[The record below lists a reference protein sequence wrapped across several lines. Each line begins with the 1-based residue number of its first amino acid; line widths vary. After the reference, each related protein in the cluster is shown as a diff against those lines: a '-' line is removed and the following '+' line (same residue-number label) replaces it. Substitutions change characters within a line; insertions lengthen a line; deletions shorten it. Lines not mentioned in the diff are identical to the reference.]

1 MDERNPAIGFIGAGL
16 LGTGLALAL
25 AARKFRVI
33 GAYSRSLSSAQ
44 ALAEQVPGC
53 QVFSSGQDV
62 ADAAELV
69 FITTPDSAITTV
81 AASVAWRAG
90 QGVVHCCGA
99 SSIEILQVASDQ
111 GAVTGA
117 FHPFQTFASLTEPAE
132 AASRLSGVTFAVA
145 GHGWLAGFLQNLAG
159 ELGGRPVSIADGD
172 RALYH
177 SAAVLG
183 CGYLAA
189 LLQAVVE
196 MWQAMGFSQQQA
208 VQTLYPLSLAT
219 LNSVAREGVASAVTG
234 PVIRGDVETIHAHLD
249 ALSQRLPHLVPLYGS
264 LAAASLPLAAG
275 RGVAAPEISAMKQL
289 IDRYSSPK

>member
-53 QVFSSGQDV
+53 QAFSSRQDV

-81 AASVAWRAG
+81 AASVAWHAG

-117 FHPFQTFASLTEPAE
+117 FHPFQTFASLTETGGGRFPAVRRNIRRCR
-132 AASRLSGVTFAVA
+132 ARVA
-145 GHGWLAGFLQNLAG
+145 GRISAEPGRGAGRAAGFHC
-159 ELGGRPVSIADGD
+159 R
-172 RALYH
+172 R
-177 SAAVLG
+177 
-183 CGYLAA
+183 
-189 LLQAVVE
+189 
-196 MWQAMGFSQQQA
+196 
-208 VQTLYPLSLAT
+208 
-219 LNSVAREGVASAVTG
+219 
-234 PVIRGDVETIHAHLD
+234 
-249 ALSQRLPHLVPLYGS
+249 
-264 LAAASLPLAAG
+264 
-275 RGVAAPEISAMKQL
+275 
-289 IDRYSSPK
+289 